1 MIEDDLATSSIAQ
14 EENRPMRTIGLTVR
28 PKEDAV
34 QVHLSW
40 AEYTLEDDEWIREPH
55 ELDHNISLQNV
66 SEAGGEGVLLDHP
79 HHGIRVL
86 AKCSE
91 RHDGARL
98 LTVRLINDRR
108 AESVSERQ
116 HNALHQARIELK
128 GSFADVRGFVGR
140 RESDMNLLYHDSKVF
155 AFGHNIAVDWISSEH
170 VHTRWLAKHEV
181 PAMVAA
187 GRFTA
192 FGSTFDVLTSKNGSK
207 NCLLLAGSL
216 FVSMKRGE
224 RGRLIL
230 FLVQK

>member
-1 MIEDDLATSSIAQ
+1 M
-14 EENRPMRTIGLTVR
+14 
-28 PKEDAV
+28 
-34 QVHLSW
+34 
-40 AEYTLEDDEWIREPH
+40 
-55 ELDHNISLQNV
+55 
-66 SEAGGEGVLLDHP
+66 DHP
-79 HHGIRVL
+79 HHEYRVL

-140 RESDMNLLYHDSKVF
+140 RESDMNLLYHDSRSSPS
-155 AFGHNIAVDWISSEH
+155 ATTSQWIGFLPGMSIQDGLRSTRSLQWSPGTIYSVWFRRLRSS
-170 VHTRWLAKHEV
+170 L
-181 PAMVAA
+181 P
-187 GRFTA
+187 
-192 FGSTFDVLTSKNGSK
+192 KNGSK

-216 FVSMKRGE
+216 LLSMKRGG

-230 FLVQK
+230 FLVQI